1 MAKGDLL
8 QMLQSNPDILNQ
20 LGLGN
25 QGQLIGNAMKQSNPI
40 TGNPQNFMAGMR
52 KTMGNPNPVSPY
64 GFVPPNQR
72 GPIAD
77 GYTQNSDGTISG
89 GIGGITYDP
98 RGGPMIRRQSPP
110 APQPS
115 LNMGL
120 PAQNTRFN
128 PPSIGTPGYGAG
140 GMGYKGGNRGGYPIN
155 GGNTGIT
162 GGKFNTY
169 APQNNFQYSGN
180 VGGTTGQNIG
190 MAQNNPYAPK
200 SYGASWVTSPTTG
213 KSGYVY

>member
-25 QGQLIGNAMKQSNPI
+25 QGQLIGNAMKQGNPI

-72 GPIAD
+72 VNMGGAEGPA
-77 GYTQNSDGTISG
+77 YFN
-89 GIGGITYDP
+89 
-98 RGGPMIRRQSPP
+98 RQSPP
-110 APQPS
+110 PMQPS
-115 LNMGL
+115 TNMGL

-162 GGKFNTY
+162 GGMNRTY
-169 APQNNFQYSGN
+169 APSGPVASTN
-180 VGGTTGQNIG
+180 MGMNMPPAIRMGSNGMEQAGATGGGSPLNGQ
-190 MAQNNPYAPK
+190 QNNPYAPK